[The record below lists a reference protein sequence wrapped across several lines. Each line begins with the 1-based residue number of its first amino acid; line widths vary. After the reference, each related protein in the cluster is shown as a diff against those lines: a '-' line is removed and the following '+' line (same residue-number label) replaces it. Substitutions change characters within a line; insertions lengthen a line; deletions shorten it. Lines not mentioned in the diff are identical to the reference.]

1 MTTCIAPHP
10 RPTSA
15 YDDLYVC
22 QTHFERI
29 PGYMSEIVDLYAL
42 LDELMEPGSQGK
54 AAESVTVAVS
64 KEAPVPVRLEAVVLR
79 DERSKPIFMGHRA
92 PGATIVIVHSW
103 AIVVREERN
112 LVQPETKATVSSETD
127 TLITHWRWIASQPW
141 CDEFI
146 SEIMEAHQDLLD
158 ATNFEARRVKVG
170 TCSRV
175 LEDETLGDEVCG
187 GPMFMS
193 LRGSICAKCH
203 YEHIVPDYQIEAAS
217 QMLDMPMR
225 QRRIDHAR
233 HAATVRWASR

>member
-1 MTTCIAPHP
+1 VTTCIAPHP

-112 LVQPETKATVSSETD
+112 LMQPETKATVSSETD

-146 SEIMEAHQDLLD
+146 SEIMQAHRDLLD
-158 ATNFEARRVKVG
+158 ATNYQPRRVKVG
-170 TCSRV
+170 TCSQQ
-175 LEDETLGDEVCG
+175 LDDGNCG
-187 GPMFMS
+187 GSMYLS
-193 LRGSICAKCH
+193 STGSAMCANCH
-203 YEHIVPDYQIEAAS
+203 HEYVVPDFQVEAAM
-217 QMLDMPMR
+217 QLLDMPLR
-225 QRRIDHAR
+225 QQRSNHAR
-233 HAATVRWASR
+233 HAATIRWASR